1 MSIFDK
7 IKNVFTRGP
16 QKRSIDLSSI
26 SGQCGITLASQ
37 PRQISVEAKM
47 ALSTVFQCVNLVSNS
62 VAELPLEVFKN
73 DNDGFKH
80 MQNNA
85 LSKLLNSNVNTNMSH
100 FTFLKLLVQSMLVK
114 GNGFALIERSN
125 VNGIVK
131 SLRFLQSDD
140 VTIQYDRYRNKLWY
154 LVNGIKGIVEPSKM
168 IHLVNYSYDGIN
180 GMSTLQAAAKT
191 LIQADAQEKAATGF
205 FYGGCNLGGILK
217 VETNLTE
224 DKRTKLRNS
233 FIDAF
238 NPVTGQPNGI
248 AILEG
253 NMSYQPISI
262 NPADAQL
269 LESRKFSS
277 EEICRFFGVAPS
289 KVFLNSGSYNS
300 IEAENLAFLNNTLTP
315 ILVKIEE
322 EFSRKLILP
331 SENQSIR
338 FNTSMLL
345 RTSKNEMAD
354 YYSKMLQMGIM
365 SLNEIRRE
373 VDMPSVEG
381 GDQHMVQLNLTSV
394 ESDNNPVPVV
404 NKGKTQK
411 TDNQVDKLNNNEDGT
426 EESK

>member
-1 MSIFDK
+1 MSIYDK
-7 IKNVFTRGP
+7 IKNVFTRKTE
-16 QKRSIDLSSI
+16 KRGIDLYSI
-26 SGQCGITLASQ
+26 AGQCGITLAR
-37 PRQISVEAKM
+37 PARDIKVEYNM
-47 ALSTVFQCVNLVSNS
+47 SLSTVFQCVNLISNS
-62 VAELPLEVFKN
+62 VAELPLEVFKL
-73 DNDGFKH
+73 DNSGFKH

-85 LSKLLNSNVNTNMSH
+85 LSKLLNSNVNVNMSH
-100 FTFLKLLVQSMLVK
+100 FTFLKLLVQSLLLK
-114 GNGFALIERSN
+114 GNAFALIERSN

-131 SLRFLQSDD
+131 SLRFLHSDD
-140 VTIQYDRYRNKLWY
+140 VTIQYDRYRNRLYY
-154 LVNGIKGIVEPSKM
+154 LVKGIKGIVESSRM
-168 IHLVNYSYDGIN
+168 IHLVNYSHDGIK
-180 GMSTLQAAAKT
+180 GMSTIFAASNT
-191 LIQADAQEKAATGF
+191 LTQADAQEKASTGF
-205 FYGGCNLGGILK
+205 FFGGCNLGGILK
-217 VETNLTE
+217 VETNLTD
-224 DKRTKLRNS
+224 DKRKKLRNA

-238 NPVTGQPNGI
+238 NPMTGQPNGI

-253 NMSYQPISI
+253 NMSYQPISL

-269 LESRKFSS
+269 LESRKFSA

-315 ILVKIEE
+315 LLIKIEE

-373 VDMPSVEG
+373 VDLPAVEG
-381 GDQHMVQLNLTSV
+381 GDNHMVQLNLTSV

>member
-1 MSIFDK
+1 MSIYDK
-7 IKNVFTRGP
+7 IKNVFTRAP
-16 QKRSIDLSSI
+16 QKRGIEDYTI
-26 SGQCGITLASQ
+26 SGQCGITLAKAI
-37 PRQISVEAKM
+37 RDIKVEYNL
-47 ALSTVFQCVNLVSNS
+47 ALSTVFQCVNLISNS
-62 VAELPLEVFKN
+62 VAELPLEVFQV

-85 LSKLLNSNVNTNMSH
+85 ISKLLNSNVNNNMSH
-100 FTFLKLLVQSMLVK
+100 FTFLKMLVQSLLLK
-114 GNGFALIERSN
+114 GNAFALIERYN
-125 VNGIVK
+125 ATGIVK

-140 VTIQYDRYRNKLWY
+140 VDIQYDIYRNRLYY
-154 LVNGIKGIVEPSKM
+154 LVRGIKGIVEPSRM
-168 IHLVNYSYDGIN
+168 IHLVNYSLDGIN
-180 GMSTLQAAAKT
+180 GMSTLHAAAKT
-191 LIQADAQEKAATGF
+191 LLQADAQEKQATSF

-217 VETNLTE
+217 VESNLTE
-224 DKRTKLRNS
+224 DKRKKLRNS

-238 NPVTGQPNGI
+238 NPAVGQPNGI
-248 AILEG
+248 AVLEG

-269 LESRKFSS
+269 LESRKFTA
-277 EEICRFFGVAPS
+277 EELCRFFGVAPS

-345 RTSKNEMAD
+345 RTSKSEMAD

-381 GDQHMVQLNLTSV
+381 GDKHMVQLNLTSV

-404 NKGKTQK
+404 NKVKTQK